1 MQRLRKRKLNS
12 VFKVLLNLFEVRAKF
27 SILLHIVAIIAYTI
41 FVCMPILQSLIFS
54 SAYDHMFTICSGLS
68 QIFGDEK

>member
-1 MQRLRKRKLNS
+1 MDS
-12 VFKVLLNLFEVRAKF
+12 
-27 SILLHIVAIIAYTI
+27 SIKSIHNFCLHA
-41 FVCMPILQSLIFS
+41 ILQSLIFF